1 MKLSISKK
9 MWFGFSFVLLLLVL
23 ISVISIFTS
32 YDLANKYKDIIDKD
46 IEKINLVS
54 EIEVIQKDM
63 ATAILEFVMFGSD
76 EAVQKFDQEIEK
88 GSVAARALIESVKD
102 EESQKLLKD
111 LQTETVQLF
120 ESNDKIIKLK
130 KVINLL
136 NNMQQ
141 SQANLTAMLWQFW
154 VS

>member
-9 MWFGFSFVLLLLVL
+9 MWFGFSFVLLLLVF
-23 ISVISIFTS
+23 ISVTSIFTS

-46 IEKINLVS
+46 IKKINLVS

-76 EAVQKFDQEIEK
+76 DAIQKFDQEIEK

-120 ESNDKIIKLK
+120 ESNDKIITSK
-130 KVINLL
+130 KAINPL

-141 SQANLTAMLWQFW
+141 SQASLTAML
-154 VS
+154 

>member
-9 MWFGFSFVLLLLVL
+9 MWFGFSFVLLLLIF

-32 YDLANKYKDIIDKD
+32 YDVADKYKSIIDKD

-63 ATAILEFVMFGSD
+63 ATAVLEFVMFGSED
-76 EAVQKFDQEIEK
+76 ATDKFDEEIEK
-88 GSVAARALIESVKD
+88 GSIAARKLIESVKD
-102 EESQKLLKD
+102 EESLKLMKD

-120 ESNDKIIKLK
+120 ESNDKIISLK
-130 KVINLL
+130 KATSPLI
-136 NNMQQ
+136 NMQL
-141 SQANLTAMLWQFW
+141 NHRN
-154 VS
+154 